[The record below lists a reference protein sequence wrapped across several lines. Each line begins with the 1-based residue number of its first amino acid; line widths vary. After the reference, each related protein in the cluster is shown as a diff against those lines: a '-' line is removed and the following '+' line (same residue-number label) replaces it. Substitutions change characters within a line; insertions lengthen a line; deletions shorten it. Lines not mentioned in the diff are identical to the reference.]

1 MKHLRKRLLA
11 VFLAAV
17 MLVTS
22 VGTSSYAYEAE
33 KKGNLSVTGN
43 DGKTIEEEE
52 SWEEKFPNGT
62 FAFKNDSI
70 TIEEGK
76 NVKEQKITIYRLGG
90 TKGKATAK
98 VAITP
103 AVAALD
109 EDEKELVYA
118 NAASNKDYTVKVE
131 NPIGTDGTMGKQQVS
146 SSYEVVAKKADGKVT
161 LSLKDVKGEYVRYF
175 WHVKKDGK
183 WEAVSGGEKETLVVS
198 DQDFKQNEYVCVVE
212 ADYKLSLSKTT
223 GEESSQ
229 KLWIN
234 LNSRHITDEKPYEK
248 GSYTD
253 AALDQEMPFKASFL
267 QVDFEDGEWV
277 KDIVVKATDDDEH
290 EAEELASF
298 TIYDVEGAAFTESAN
313 RLSMCIKDDE
323 EKLES
328 TMGFALSQI
337 RVDKSTGKAKIKLSR
352 TGATQYVSS
361 VDYKTVDGSAKAGTD
376 YAKAESTASFSGGIE
391 STEIEIELLN
401 DNKKTEEDRYFT
413 IQLKNAKGGNIKQNA
428 QEIRVNLFN
437 TDTADKDNV
446 ATASKSKEAKDASAR
461 VKESDTAIMEN
472 GSKEVKSKAVKSKNN
487 VVDYEKVADKSGD
500 MNAQEAGN
508 YSYKISTS
516 ELKSNW
522 GRNCNLTD
530 NYTAQITSD
539 EGGNSKSGGDILVA
553 KRRANTYYQIDD
565 LVNMYSSMSGS
576 FWAKTSY
583 SLYWAR
589 EYYSGLLV
597 GIGNSSFATSLT
609 EYTSDSGDGNMRNR
623 LSEESKKAATTI
635 YTRFGNGSGTKNFQ
649 VNLDNLAAGNN
660 FLAFKSAIS
669 KRGGTVRNRDSKVN
683 SVNINLYRRWL
694 SKQTT
699 LNINLGDSKDKTRMD
714 RSSSGNVTAVK
725 KGLKPVISI
734 EKGGFDSDGDGK
746 FYLGTE
752 LKVKGSDNLG
762 VYRLDKV
769 ELKEGSKS
777 ISSKTGFNNS
787 TTVKYSDND
796 RRLSTTADYTLNC
809 EYNRYQTLEIN
820 CKTSMT
826 EKDTDQEKAD
836 KFAAIGKNI
845 KVDGKAIDLKSNA
858 GEYSYTSSDKVINF
872 NKINFGLKDGTKIL
886 YGDKV
891 YDGDSDI
898 TITDSDIVS
907 NSITFSVYTP
917 DAVSVVRDPE
927 IISEKM
933 VAIYKDKDGDGKYTE
948 AGDGYTPIKI
958 LKAGEPYQ
966 ITDFGKDVVIKVD
979 YSVQPASL
987 NIPPGATGKETFQV
1001 VPGFVTTQ
1009 TSEEQKK
1016 NMTEEQKSYRD
1027 IAAKD
1032 GSVRMYGAVSSG
1044 MVSFLSG
1051 YDASPAKMNSKSKK
1065 YEWTPDWKGNLRNAY
1080 KNPSKIKVYE
1090 TKMPNGFTAA
1100 SSDVQINGYLGC
1112 LHGNETYY
1120 ITSRV
1125 TSGNEEKITSTKRG
1139 GFYTVPE
1146 PAAQAFESE
1155 EAGAAEAPEDKDG
1168 KTANQPSVA
1177 NTSPGVKLPEI
1188 EIGLGYGT
1196 FMMGDDE
1203 IGFSVGTPIF
1213 GKSKEGG
1220 KAAEKDVMGA
1230 EGLKEMKEA
1239 MSDPSNNIFKQL
1251 KKQAGK
1257 SDGTGNNGQ
1266 AAKASPA
1273 KKAEID
1279 ISVNMS
1285 FVWKYSKLTGKYEFS
1300 SAMIALAIEGSIRLQ
1315 YRFQCCPIFYVYVQ
1329 IGMELE
1335 AQTGIELEKEEV
1347 KNADGTTSI
1356 KNNVSFAGLSLNP
1369 SLYVE
1374 AGAGVGVDLAK
1385 LEIYVK
1391 VSVLFAFTIN
1401 KKTQIDE
1408 FITSAA
1414 VGFRVVFLFF
1424 SYEMDVVGCKAGYDA
1439 SRKEDGDEPWF
1450 FSWQVAGRDM
1460 GGTEE
1465 EVDNDVAGAAVTVSK
1480 PKNVFRLQNINSSD
1494 DNAAQDDMSAQA
1506 YDVEGID
1513 EFQVSGYGSNAS
1525 AVELGSGFDSAS
1537 DYKLLTAGDANYVL
1551 YTVGRKNPGHSLN
1564 NTQLVMSKLSTT
1576 STGVGG
1582 EEGQDSMGLVNPIDE
1597 TSSTKYIVVDRKA
1610 GKEESTGDLDYDA
1623 IVENGMIKVTWTSY
1637 SEEAAKTI
1645 PESWSSDK
1653 MLKAASQLVEV
1664 KTAEF
1669 DTKSPSEFTN
1679 AVVLSKGNGYRFLP
1693 SGSTSNVH
1701 VYADT
1706 EPYTEAELTAREKE
1720 YKEKYDKAA
1729 QGNDSNNESGTGDPY
1744 AKANY
1749 QYALTTDYLYGKYSK
1764 LHYSVRQGDGTYKTY
1779 DLEPTDEWEKQGT
1792 RLENVQ
1798 ITEGTDND
1806 YFISYT
1812 TEQKDKYGASDEYA
1826 KIKKLYVQKATIQ
1839 KQNVMTESGS
1849 IEQNSMKFETPVLL
1863 KTLVDYDDSDDNDG
1877 VYVGG
1882 SCEEK
1887 VESPSFTNLKFLHGK
1902 LSDAGKAETFLMYNM
1917 NGITYVI
1924 KEKSLE
1930 NALNSTNA
1938 AITVDPLFTVD
1949 KEHGNAQAEATIGV
1963 DGDGNISAVYTQTV
1977 TNTVNNALYVTKYDP
1992 TVKKFG
1998 EAFML
2003 AMNHMQVYEDS
2014 VSNQWTSEDTRA
2026 AFFDSKKGGGEDQF
2040 IFNAPQIALGKP
2052 TTENESG
2059 TLTILTKGTMTKLK
2073 KSTMD
2078 FDGEKYTEYVPDA
2091 NNTATSGIYA
2101 ITYGIG
2107 DQKIGEASI
2116 TFDQNNFVSGAELS
2130 GSVSFR
2136 NTGDVAIRGSKANP
2150 IYITLKAAGKNGSA
2164 AAELA
2169 QWKVESNIL
2178 AGQQVTTEDIVC
2190 KALPSDIAGGKIY
2203 FEVQEDPSYSGAK
2216 ALSTADAD
2224 DGCGM
2229 IAVGEKAEL
2238 SIDSLEITAS
2248 DTLEKR
2254 SVNNISCVL
2263 ADVDMTVSNLGV
2275 KDASNV
2281 KFQVKRSAGKTDGS
2295 EDKYIP
2301 LEIGGNLI
2309 LGDDANETPLIGNGN
2324 DGGVFDYLA
2333 YSDTSGI
2340 ISTDQK
2346 IAAGKTQKIK
2356 GKIVIPLSAF
2366 DPEDSVGAANLQFT
2380 LKSDAGEYESSNNTA
2395 YGKVVPTTRFD
2406 CLDKVS
2412 LTVGNPVNFTLATQA
2427 AMDSSKRS
2435 NITLTEMKIN
2445 KDGKAEVATDN
2456 KLLQSAAY
2464 NVKTGYITV
2473 TAQKEG
2479 SGVLRIADTTTGSFK
2494 DITFVATVSG
2504 CNIRTDNPVF
2514 EFTNAL
2520 HGKEW
2525 EDTDVGAVTQGTVLP
2540 YNSDICTGGEGNS
2553 FTFTTY
2559 ARSIDFYYTGDIEV
2573 SSNNS
2578 FGFVTKQYRDR
2589 DGEEVAGE
2597 YYKRHTVDFNNTSL
2611 KKHTVTVKVINGS
2624 ASFDRM
2630 VEYYSE
2636 RSEGDT
2642 GRDVPEDKVKPVIV
2656 VGKTLPTGT
2665 TKLQPGT
2672 VLEIPVY
2679 AYDDVMLNSVSIG
2692 GNGADKLVNNQFAEG
2707 TLKVKKNGTYHVIVE
2722 DSSGNI
2728 TQKHITIDCFE
2739 EDAEKIDETTDDW
2752 PDVTLKLV
2760 DENGSEI
2767 TDYTTA
2773 NAYIAYDIKADRKIK
2788 SVEIQKVDMITQK
2801 TTDLGSGI
2809 KVTGTPTTLS
2819 DRYDVNLLE
2828 NGYYQVKATDS
2839 ADNAT
2844 TAILYVEYLT
2854 KGPQVYLYTADS
2866 VENQLFYCVG
2876 DEDNEI
2882 PLKEVAVYEGKVTAM
2897 NESGSIEVEGKEPLM
2912 RKSYTTQTMDS
2923 GTVILDESTST
2934 KEFTIAAQDVSG
2946 KLTTYIYTDETCLNS
2961 LAVGSAEDIAFGVKL
2976 NGEFKPYQRNYT
2988 VDVPYGY
2995 PEHQLPEVNATCG
3008 SGATINKNWDG
3019 DVLTIKVTKGDMENT
3034 YTITLKRKKC
3044 TCDISIRTFD
3054 DYIDVPKTGEKPSR
3068 QFDVQTDVTLCE
3080 VHKDHVQENVK
3091 LSYELT
3097 DEEENTTPVETASV
3111 ESPVLE
3117 NAAATIQGNTIAF
3130 NRIDEGT
3137 TPKEV
3142 HVKVK
3147 AKTDS
3152 CERSKIIT
3160 YTVRNKYEVGLRVTE
3175 GGAVHCGEDIL
3186 TAQSETD
3193 SAEQP
3198 YHYDVNTGFELEL
3211 TAAEKEGY
3219 EFAGWYDSGDKL
3231 LSKEKEFVYTV
3242 GKDETLRA
3250 LFKDI
3255 VNPEGSI
3262 TLTDLNGV
3270 QNVTKS
3276 DEGDILVSSKG
3287 FQMEIT
3293 GEDKHSS
3300 VKSISYQ
3307 IVKRGEKLDEN
3318 GKWIAYDGK
3327 PVSFE
3332 EEMDFVVY
3340 AKIVDQ
3346 DDNEVIV
3353 SSERAMV
3360 EKSAA
3365 TVRLAPNF
3373 TEGTFTN
3380 KKDAAIVAT
3389 VQEGTAALKE
3399 IRYVVNGEENTTEET
3414 VFGISDLP
3422 DGEYDVIVSA
3432 KDILGKEVSA
3442 KVSVKKDVAEPV
3454 LSITGAPTSS
3464 VEKATLGIE
3473 ADGGVSGIKEIRV
3486 NGKPYTGKTYEV
3498 TENGTYVFEV
3508 ENNAGSVTTKSITI
3522 QCIVKPTP
3530 APTLAPVPGSS
3541 GNAAPAPGATEAPA
3555 VNKDQ
3560 LPRTTFVRRKKIG
3573 KKGIRIT
3580 WKGVRGAQSYNVYRA
3595 KKANGKYKLVA
3606 NVKESCYTSM
3616 KKNARKY
3623 YYKVVAVAKKKAN
3636 NSEMSAYAISANVD
3650 EAAASAAQAAAGSTA
3665 ATGKIKTLKDKVTKV
3680 KAKAKKG
3687 KIDVSWK
3694 KYKKASGYIVY
3705 RAESKY
3711 GVYDEFAVV
3720 KKNSFKDNYSVKGRK
3735 FYYKVRAFKN
3745 KGDGKILSGISKK
3758 ASVKAK

>member
-17 MLVTS
+17 MIVTS

-76 NVKEQKITIYRLGG
+76 NAKEQKITIYRLGG

-161 LSLKDVKGEYVRYF
+161 LSLKEVKGEYVRYF

-183 WEAVSGGEKETLVVS
+183 WETVSGGEKETLVVS
-198 DQDFKQNEYVCVVE
+198 DKDFEQNEYICVVE

-223 GEESSQ
+223 GEENSQ

-253 AALDQEMPFKASFL
+253 ATLDQEMPFKTSFL

-328 TMGFALSQI
+328 TMGFALSRI
-337 RVDKSTGKAKIKLSR
+337 RVDKSTGKAKIKLTR

-428 QEIRVNLFN
+428 QEIRVDLFN

-461 VKESDTAIMEN
+461 VKESDTAITEN
-472 GSKEVKSKAVKSKNN
+472 GSKDVKSKAVKREDN
-487 VVDYEKVADKSGD
+487 VVDYEKVTDKSGD
-500 MNAQEAGN
+500 MNAQEAGD

-516 ELKSNW
+516 KLSSQW

-530 NYTAQITSD
+530 NYTAQTASD

-553 KRRANTYYQIDD
+553 KRRANTYYEIDD
-565 LVNMYSSMSGS
+565 LVNMYSKMSGS

-583 SLYWAR
+583 SLFWFR

-597 GIGNSSFATSLT
+597 GIGNQNFAANLT
-609 EYTSDSGDGNMRNR
+609 THTVDSGDGHMKDR

-635 YTRFGNGSGTKNFQ
+635 YTRFGNGSETKNFE
-649 VNLDNLAAGNN
+649 VNLDNLAEGNN
-660 FLAFKSAIS
+660 FLAFKSAIT
-669 KRGGTVRNRDSKVN
+669 KRDGTIRDRETKVN

-699 LNINLGDSKDKTRMD
+699 LNINLGDSKDKDRMD
-714 RSSSGNVTAVK
+714 RFSSGNVRAVK
-725 KGLKPVISI
+725 EGLKPEVSI
-734 EKGGFDSDGDGK
+734 EKGGFDSDGK

-752 LKVKGSDNLG
+752 LKVKGSDKLG

-777 ISSKTGFNNS
+777 ISSKTGFDNS
-787 TTVKYSDND
+787 TTVKYSDNG

-845 KVDGKAIDLKSNA
+845 KVDGKAITLQENA
-858 GEYSYTSSDKVINF
+858 TGYTYTSAKKVVNF
-872 NKINFGLKDGTKIL
+872 NKINFGLTDGTKIL

-898 TITDSDIVS
+898 IITDSDIVS
-907 NSITFSVYTP
+907 NTITFSVYTP
-917 DAVSVVRDPE
+917 DSVSVVRDPE

-987 NIPPGATGKETFQV
+987 NVPPGATGKETFQV

-1027 IAAKD
+1027 IVAKD

-1044 MVSFLSG
+1044 TVSFLSG
-1051 YDASPAKMNSKSKK
+1051 YDASPAKMNSKTKK

-1100 SSDVQINGYLGC
+1100 SSDAQINGYLGC

-1155 EAGAAEAPEDKDG
+1155 EAGAAEAPEDTNG
-1168 KTANQPSVA
+1168 TTANQPSIA
-1177 NTSPGVKLPEI
+1177 NTSPGVNLPGI

-1203 IGFSVGTPIF
+1203 IGFSIGTPIF
-1213 GKSKEGG
+1213 GMSKEGG
-1220 KAAEKDVMGA
+1220 ENAEKDVMGA

-1257 SDGTGNNGQ
+1257 SDGTGNSGQ
-1266 AAKASPA
+1266 SAKASPTKA
-1273 KKAEID
+1273 AEID

-1300 SAMIALAIEGSIRLQ
+1300 SAMIALAIEGSVRLQ

-1347 KNADGTTSI
+1347 TNADGTTSI

-1391 VSVLFAFTIN
+1391 VSVSFAFTIN
-1401 KKTQIDE
+1401 KKTQVDE

-1439 SRKEDGDEPWF
+1439 SRKDDGDEPWF
-1450 FSWQVAGRDM
+1450 FSWQVAGMDM

-1465 EVDNDVAGAAVTVSK
+1465 EVDNDVAGATVTVSK

-1494 DNAAQDDMSAQA
+1494 DNATQDEMSAQA
-1506 YDVEGID
+1506 YDVDGID

-1537 DYKLLTAGDANYVL
+1537 DYKLLTVGDANYVL

-1564 NTQLVMSKLSTT
+1564 NTQLVMSRLSTT

-1582 EEGQDSMGLVNPIDE
+1582 EEGKDSMGLVNPIDE
-1597 TSSTKYIVVDRKA
+1597 TSATKYIVVDRKD

-1623 IVENGMIKVTWTSY
+1623 IVENGKIKVTWTSY
-1637 SEEAAKTI
+1637 SEQAEKTI
-1645 PESWSSDK
+1645 PESLSSDE
-1653 MLKAASQLVEV
+1653 MLKEASQLVEV

-1679 AVVLSKGNGYRFLP
+1679 AVVLSEGNGYRFLP
-1693 SGSTSNVH
+1693 SGSTSDVH

-1720 YKEKYDKAA
+1720 YKAKYDEAA
-1729 QGNDSNNESGTGDPY
+1729 KGNDSNNESGTGDPY

-1764 LHYSVRQGDGTYKTY
+1764 LHYSVKQSDGTYKTY
-1779 DLEPTDEWEKQGT
+1779 DLEPTEEWKKQGT

-1812 TEQKDKYGASDEYA
+1812 TEQKDKYGDSDEYA

-1839 KQNVMTESGS
+1839 KQDVAVESGS
-1849 IEQNSMKFETPVLL
+1849 VEQNSLKFETPVLL

-1887 VESPSFTNLKFLHGK
+1887 VESPSFTNLKFLNGK
-1902 LSDAGKAETFLMYNM
+1902 LSDAGKTETFLMYNM

-1930 NALNSTNA
+1930 NALNSNKA

-1949 KEHGNAQAEATIGV
+1949 KEHGNSQAEATIGV

-1992 TVKKFG
+1992 TVGKFG

-2014 VSNQWTSEDTRA
+2014 ISNQWTSEDTRA

-2078 FDGEKYTEYVPDA
+2078 FDGEEYTEYVPDA

-2116 TFDQNNFVSGAELS
+2116 TFDKNNFVSGAELS

-2164 AAELA
+2164 AADLA

-2190 KALPSDIAGGKIY
+2190 NALPSDIAGGTIY
-2203 FEVQEDPSYSGAK
+2203 FDVQEDPSYSSAK

-2224 DGCGM
+2224 DGCGK
-2229 IAVGEKAEL
+2229 IVVGEKAEL

-2281 KFQVKRSAGKTDGS
+2281 KFQVKRSSGKTDGS
-2295 EDKYIP
+2295 EDKYVP

-2309 LGDDANETPLIGNGN
+2309 LAEDGKETALIGNGN
-2324 DGGVFDYLA
+2324 DDGIFDYLA

-2346 IAAGKTQKIK
+2346 IAAGKTQEIK

-2380 LKSDAGEYESSNNTA
+2380 LKSDADEYESRNNTT

-2445 KDGKAEVATDN
+2445 KDGKVEVTDN

-2464 NVKTGYITV
+2464 NVKTGYVTV

-2514 EFTNAL
+2514 EFTNAV
-2520 HGKEW
+2520 GGQKW
-2525 EDTDVGAVTQGTVLP
+2525 EDTDIGAVTAGTVLP
-2540 YNSDICTGGEGNS
+2540 YNSDICTGGEGNT

-2578 FGFVTKQYRDR
+2578 FGFVTKQYKDR

-2597 YYKRHTVDFNNTSL
+2597 YYKRHTVDFNNTAL
-2611 KKHTVTVKVINGS
+2611 KKHIVTVKIINGS

-2642 GRDVPEDKVKPVIV
+2642 GRDVPEDNVKPTIVI
-2656 VGKTLPTGT
+2656 GKTLPTGT

-2672 VLEIPVY
+2672 ILEIPVY

-2692 GNGADKLVNNQFAEG
+2692 GNGADKLVNNQFAQG
-2707 TLKVKKNGTYHVIVE
+2707 TLKIKKNGTYHVIVE

-2739 EDAEKIDETTDDW
+2739 EEAEKIDETTDDW

-2788 SVEIQKVDMITQK
+2788 SVEIQKVDMSTQK
-2801 TTDLGSGI
+2801 ATDLGSGI

-2828 NGYYQVKATDS
+2828 NGYYQMKVTDS
-2839 ADNAT
+2839 ADNVT
-2844 TAILYVEYLT
+2844 TAILSVEYLT
-2854 KGPQVYLYTADS
+2854 KGPQVYLYTADG

-2882 PLKEVAVYEGKVTAM
+2882 PLKEVAVYEGKVTAA
-2897 NESGSIEVEGKEPLM
+2897 NENGLIEVEGKEPLM

-2961 LAVGSAEDIAFGVKL
+2961 LAVGSAEDIAYGVKL
-2976 NGEFKPYQRNYT
+2976 NEEFKPYQRNYT

-2995 PEHQLPEVNATCG
+2995 PENQLPEVYATCG
-3008 SGATINKNWDG
+3008 SEALINKNWDG

-3034 YTITLKRKKC
+3034 YTLTLKRKKC

-3054 DYIDVPKTGEKPSR
+3054 DYVDVPKIGEKPSR

-3097 DEEENTTPVETASV
+3097 DEEESTLPVETASV
-3111 ESPVLE
+3111 ESPVME
-3117 NAAATIQGNTIAF
+3117 NEAASIQGNTITF
-3130 NRIDEGT
+3130 NRIAEGT

-3160 YTVRNKYEVGLRVTE
+3160 YTVRNKYDVGLLVTE
-3175 GGAVHCGEDIL
+3175 GGTVRCGEDTL
-3186 TAQSETD
+3186 TAQSETA

-3198 YHYDVNTGFELEL
+3198 YHYDANTGFELEV
-3211 TAAEKEGY
+3211 TAAEKAGY
-3219 EFAGWYDSGDKL
+3219 EFTGWYDSSDKL
-3231 LSKEKEFVYTV
+3231 LSKEKSFVYTV

-3262 TLTDLNGV
+3262 TLTDLNGA
-3270 QNVTKS
+3270 QNVITS

-3293 GEDKHSS
+3293 GEDKHSG

-3307 IVKRGEKLDEN
+3307 IVKRGEKLDKN
-3318 GKWIAYDGK
+3318 GKWISYDGK
-3327 PVSFE
+3327 PISLE
-3332 EEMDFVVY
+3332 DEMDFVVY

-3353 SSERAMV
+3353 SSERAMI

-3365 TVRLAPNF
+3365 TIHLAPNF
-3373 TEGTFTN
+3373 TEDKFTN

-3389 VQEGTAALKE
+3389 VQQGTAALKE
-3399 IRYVVNGEENTTEET
+3399 IRYVVNGEEKTTEET
-3414 VFGISDLP
+3414 AFGISDLP

-3432 KDILGKEVSA
+3432 KDIFGKEVSA
-3442 KVSVKKDVAEPV
+3442 KVSVKKDAAEPV
-3454 LSITGAPTSS
+3454 LSITGVPTSS
-3464 VEKATLGIE
+3464 VEKATLGIA
-3473 ADGGVSGIKEIRV
+3473 ADGGISGIKEIRV
-3486 NGKPYTGKTYEV
+3486 NGKPYTGKTYDV

-3508 ENNAGSVTTKSITI
+3508 ENNAGSVTTKTITI

-3530 APTLAPVPGSS
+3530 APTPTPTPVPVPS
-3541 GNAAPAPGATEAPA
+3541 AEVTPAPAETEAPA
-3555 VNKDQ
+3555 INKDQ
-3560 LPRTTFVRRKKIG
+3560 LSRTTFVRRKKIG

-3606 NVKESCYTSM
+3606 NVKESCYTSK

-3650 EAAASAAQAAAGSTA
+3650 KAAVSAARAAAGTTA
-3665 ATGKIKTLKDKVTKV
+3665 ATGKIKTLKGKVTKV

-3687 KIDVSWK
+3687 KIVVSWK

-3720 KKNSFKDNYSVKGRK
+3720 KKNSFKDKDSVKGRK

>member
-17 MLVTS
+17 MFVTS
-22 VGTSSYAYEAE
+22 AGTSSYAYEAE
-33 KKGNLSVTGN
+33 KKGNLSVTGK
-43 DGKTIEEEE
+43 DGQTVEEEE

-76 NVKEQKITIYRLGG
+76 NAKEQKITIYRLGG

-146 SSYEVVAKKADGKVT
+146 SSYEVDAQKADGKVT
-161 LSLKDVKGEYVRYF
+161 LSLKEVKGEYVRYF

-183 WEAVSGGEKETLVVS
+183 WEAVSGGNQETLVVS
-198 DQDFKQNEYVCVVE
+198 EKDFEQNEYICVVE

-234 LNSRHITDEKPYEK
+234 LNNRHITDEEPYEK

-253 AALDQEMPFKASFL
+253 VPLDGEMPFKTSFL

-298 TIYDVEGAAFTESAN
+298 TIYEVEGAAFTESAN

-337 RVDKSTGKAKIKLSR
+337 RVDKSTGKAKIKLTR

-391 STEIEIELLN
+391 SAEIEIDLLN

-413 IQLKNAKGGNIKQNA
+413 IELKNAKGGNIKQSA

-437 TDTADKDNV
+437 TYTAEKDNV
-446 ATASKSKEAKDASAR
+446 APASKRKDAKDASAR
-461 VKESDTAIMEN
+461 VKESDTAITEN
-472 GSKEVKSKAVKSKNN
+472 DSKEVKAKAVKQKDN
-487 VVDYEKVADKSGD
+487 VVSYEKVTDKSGD
-500 MNAQEAGN
+500 MNAQAAGD

-516 ELKSNW
+516 DLSSQW
-522 GRNCNLTD
+522 GRNCNLTGT
-530 NYTAQITSD
+530 YTAQTTSD
-539 EGGNSKSGGDILVA
+539 EGGNSMSGGDILVA
-553 KRRANTYYQIDD
+553 KRRANTYYQIND
-565 LVNMYSSMSGS
+565 LVNMYSRMSGS

-609 EYTSDSGDGNMRNR
+609 AYTSDSGDGHMKNR
-623 LSEESKKAATTI
+623 LSEESKKAATSI
-635 YTRFGNGSGTKNFQ
+635 FTRFGNGSETKTFD
-649 VNLDNLAAGNN
+649 VNLDNIPAGAGNEY
-660 FLAFKSAIS
+660 LAFKTAIS

-699 LNINLGDSKDKTRMD
+699 LNINLGDSKDKDRMD
-714 RSSSGNVTAVK
+714 RASSGSVTAVK

-752 LKVKGSDNLG
+752 LKVKETDTLG
-762 VYRLDKV
+762 VYQLDKV
-769 ELKEGSKS
+769 ELKEGSNS
-777 ISSKTGFNNS
+777 ISLDKDVDKS
-787 TTVKYSDND
+787 TIVKYSNNGK
-796 RRLSTTADYTLNC
+796 RLSTTADYTLNC

-826 EKDTDQEKAD
+826 QKDTDQEKTD
-836 KFAAIGKNI
+836 KFTAIGKNI
-845 KVDGKAIDLKSNA
+845 KVDGKTIDMKSNA
-858 GEYSYTSSDKVINF
+858 AEYMYTSSDKVVNF
-872 NKINFGLKDGTKIL
+872 NKINFGLSDGTKIL

-898 TITDSDIVS
+898 IITDSDIVS
-907 NSITFSVYTP
+907 NTITFSVYTP
-917 DAVSVVRDPE
+917 DSVSVVRDPE
-927 IISEKM
+927 IISEKL
-933 VAIYKDKDGDGKYTE
+933 VAIYKDKNGDGKYTE
-948 AGDGYTPIKI
+948 DEDGIKPIKI

-987 NIPPGATGKETFQV
+987 NTPPGATGKETFQV

-1016 NMTEEQKSYRD
+1016 NMTEEQKAYRD
-1027 IAAKD
+1027 ISAKD
-1032 GSVRMYGAVSSG
+1032 GSVKMYGAVSSG
-1044 MVSFLSG
+1044 TVSFLSG
-1051 YDASPAKMNSKSKK
+1051 YDASPAKMNDSKKK
-1065 YEWTPDWKGNLRNAY
+1065 YEWTPNWQGNLRKAY
-1080 KNPSKIKVYE
+1080 KNPAEIKVYE

-1100 SSDVQINGYLGC
+1100 STSEQINGYLGC

-1125 TSGNEEKITSTKRG
+1125 TTGNEEKITSTKRG

-1155 EAGAAEAPEDKDG
+1155 DAGAAEAPEDPYG
-1168 KTANQPSVA
+1168 TTANQPSVA
-1177 NTSPGVKLPEI
+1177 DTSPGVSLPEI

-1196 FMMGDDE
+1196 FMMDDDE
-1203 IGFSVGTPIF
+1203 IGFSVGTPVF
-1213 GKSKEGG
+1213 GMSKEGTED
-1220 KAAEKDVMGA
+1220 AEKDVMGA
-1230 EGLKEMKEA
+1230 QGLKEMKEA

-1251 KKQAGK
+1251 KKNAGK
-1257 SDGTGNNGQ
+1257 SDGTGNSGNG
-1266 AAKASPA
+1266 AKASPA

-1279 ISVNMS
+1279 IAVNMS

-1300 SAMIALAIEGSIRLQ
+1300 SAMIALAIEGSVRLQ

-1347 KNADGTTSI
+1347 TNADGTTSI
-1356 KNNVSFAGLSLNP
+1356 KNNVSFAGLKLNP

-1391 VSVLFAFTIN
+1391 VSVSFAFTIN
-1401 KKTQIDE
+1401 KQTQVDE

-1424 SYEMDVVGCKAGYDA
+1424 SYEMDVIGCKAGFDRERA
-1439 SRKEDGDEPWF
+1439 EEGKSEWF

-1460 GGTEE
+1460 DGSEE
-1465 EVDNDVAGAAVTVSK
+1465 EVDNDVAGARVTVSK
-1480 PKNVFRLQNINSSD
+1480 PQSYLRLQKINSSD
-1494 DNAAQDDMSAQA
+1494 DNAVQDEMSGQS
-1506 YDVEGID
+1506 YKINGID
-1513 EFQVSGYGSNAS
+1513 EFEVSGYGNNAS
-1525 AVELGSGFDSAS
+1525 AVELGSGLNSAS
-1537 DYKLLTAGDANYVL
+1537 DYKLLTVRDTNYVL
-1551 YTVGRKNPGHSLN
+1551 YTISRNTTQSFDK
-1564 NTQLVMSKLSTT
+1564 TQLVLSKLSTT
-1576 STGVGG
+1576 STGEGG
-1582 EEGQDSMGLVNPIDE
+1582 EEGKETMGLVNPVDE
-1597 TSSTKYIVVDRKA
+1597 TSETKYIAVDFVRN
-1610 GKEESTGDLDYDA
+1610 GPDGTGDLDFNA
-1623 IVENGMIKVTWTSY
+1623 VVEGSKIKVTWTSY
-1637 SEEAAKTI
+1637 SDWAQKKLNASAPADELLKT
-1645 PESWSSDK
+1645 
-1653 MLKAASQLVEV
+1653 ASKYIDV

-1669 DTKSPSEFTN
+1669 DTESSTTFSQ
-1679 AVVLSKGNGYRFLP
+1679 AVTLREGYVGDHSTGTPMGYSFLP
-1693 SGSTSNVH
+1693 SGTTSDVY

-1706 EPYTEAELTAREKE
+1706 EPYTEAELAEREAK
-1720 YKEKYDKAA
+1720 YKEKYDKDAE
-1729 QGNDSNNESGTGDPY
+1729 GNNSNNKSGTGDPY

-1749 QYALTTDYLYGKYSK
+1749 EYALTTDFLYGKYSK
-1764 LHYSVRQGDGTYKTY
+1764 LHFSVKQDDGTYQTI
-1779 DLEPTDEWEKQGT
+1779 DVEPSDDWKKQGT

-1798 ITEGTDND
+1798 ITEGTNND

-1812 TEQKDKYGASDEYA
+1812 TEQKGDYEEEA
-1826 KIKKLYVQKATIQ
+1826 KIKKLYVQKAAI
-1839 KQNVMTESGS
+1839 KTEEDTLTGDTKKTL
-1849 IEQNSMKFETPVLL
+1849 ELGDAVLL
-1863 KTLVDYDDSDDNDG
+1863 KTLVDYEDSDEKDG
-1877 VYVGG
+1877 EYSGG
-1882 SCEEK
+1882 TCVK
-1887 VESPSFTNLKFLHGK
+1887 QVDSPNISNLKFLHGK
-1902 LSDAGKAETFLMYNM
+1902 LTDSGEAETFLMYTM
-1917 NGITYVI
+1917 NGVTYVI
-1924 KEKSLE
+1924 KEASLE
-1930 NALNSTNA
+1930 NALNSKNA
-1938 AITVDPLFTVD
+1938 EITVDPLFTVEKD
-1949 KEHGNAQAEATIGV
+1949 EKEKDRGNSQADATIGV
-1963 DGDGNISAVYTQTV
+1963 DGDGNISAVYTQAV
-1977 TNTVNNALYVTKYDP
+1977 ANTVNNALYVTKYDP
-1992 TVKKFG
+1992 TVGKFG

-2026 AFFDSKKGGGEDQF
+2026 AFYDSEKGGGEDQF
-2040 IFNAPQIALGKP
+2040 IFNAPQIALGKA
-2052 TTENESG
+2052 TEGNESG
-2059 TLTILTKGTMTKLK
+2059 TLTILTKGTMTKLMK
-2073 KSTMD
+2073 TSLK
-2078 FDGEKYTEYVPDA
+2078 FDGESYEEYVPDSH
-2091 NNTATSGIYA
+2091 NTPTSGIYA

-2116 TFDQNNFVSGAELS
+2116 TFDKNNFVSGAELS

-2136 NTGDVAIRGSKANP
+2136 NTGDVAIRGSKKNP
-2150 IYITLKAAGKNGSA
+2150 ISISLKAQGANGDA
-2164 AAELA
+2164 PAELA
-2169 QWKVESNIL
+2169 KWKVESNIL
-2178 AGQQVTTEDIVC
+2178 AGQQVTTDAIAC
-2190 KALPSDIAGGKIY
+2190 SALPKDIAGGKIY
-2203 FEVQEDPSYSGAK
+2203 IEVQEDSTYVKDAK
-2216 ALSTADAD
+2216 VLSTDQD
-2224 DGCGM
+2224 KDGRGM
-2229 IAVGEKAEL
+2229 ISVGKKAEL

-2263 ADVDMTVSNLGV
+2263 ADVNMTVSNKGV
-2275 KDASNV
+2275 EDASNV

-2309 LGDDANETPLIGNGN
+2309 VADDGKETALLGNGDDK
-2324 DGGVFDYLA
+2324 GVFEYLA
-2333 YSDTSGI
+2333 YKDTSGVV
-2340 ISTDQK
+2340 STNQT
-2346 IAAGKTQKIK
+2346 IPAGKTQTIQ

-2366 DPEDSVGAANLQFT
+2366 DPEDAVGAANLQFT
-2380 LKSDAGEYESSNNTA
+2380 LKSDAEEYETRNNTE
-2395 YGKVVPTTRFD
+2395 YGKVVPATRFD

-2412 LTVGNPVNFTLATQA
+2412 LTVGNPVNFTLKMQA

-2464 NVKTGYITV
+2464 NVKTGYVTV

-2494 DITFVATVSG
+2494 DITFAATVSG

-2514 EFTNAL
+2514 EFTDAL
-2520 HGKEW
+2520 HGQKW
-2525 EDTDVGAVTQGTVLP
+2525 EDIDIGAVKEGTVLP

-2573 SSNNS
+2573 SSNNR
-2578 FGFVTKQYRDR
+2578 FGFVTKQYKDR
-2589 DGEEVAGE
+2589 DGEEVEGE

-2642 GRDVPEDKVKPVIV
+2642 GRYVPEDKVKPTIVI
-2656 VGKTLPTGT
+2656 GKTLPTSG

-2707 TLKVKKNGTYHVIVE
+2707 TLKIRKNGTYHVIVE

-2728 TQKHITIDCFE
+2728 KQQHIDISCFDE
-2739 EDAEKIDETTDDW
+2739 EADKIDETTDDW
-2752 PDVTLKLV
+2752 PDVTMKLV
-2760 DENGSEI
+2760 DESGNPI

-2788 SVEIQKVDMITQK
+2788 SVKIQKVNMQT
-2801 TTDLGSGI
+2801 TEATDLGSGI
-2809 KVTGTPTTLS
+2809 KVTGNETALS
-2819 DRYDVNLLE
+2819 DTYDVNLSE
-2828 NGYYQVKATDS
+2828 NGYYQMVVTDA

-2844 TAILYVEYLT
+2844 TAILSVEYLT
-2854 KGPQVYLYTADS
+2854 KGPQVYLYTADG

-2882 PLKEVAVYEGKVTAM
+2882 PLKEAAVYEGKVTAT
-2897 NESGSIEVEGKEPLM
+2897 NETGSIEVEGKEPLM
-2912 RKSYTTQTMDS
+2912 RKSYTTETMDS
-2923 GTVILDESTST
+2923 GTVALEESTST

-2946 KLTTYIYTDETCLNS
+2946 KLTTYIYTDATCLNS
-2961 LAVGSAEDIAFGVKL
+2961 LAVGSAEDLAYGVKL

-2995 PEHQLPEVNATCG
+2995 PENQLPEVNATCA

-3019 DVLTIKVTKGDMENT
+3019 DVLTIKVTKDDMENT
-3034 YTITLKRKKC
+3034 YTLTLKRKKC
-3044 TCDISIRTFD
+3044 TCDISIRTYD
-3054 DYIDVPKTGEKPSR
+3054 DYVDVPKTGEKPSR

-3080 VHKDHVQENVK
+3080 VHKDHTQDNVK

-3097 DEEENTTPVETASV
+3097 DEAEGTLPEENASI

-3117 NAAATIQGNTIAF
+3117 TDAASIQGNKIVF
-3130 NRIDEGT
+3130 NRIAEGT
-3137 TPKEV
+3137 TPSTV

-3160 YTVRNKYEVGLRVTE
+3160 YTVRNKYDVGLQITE
-3175 GGAVHCGEDIL
+3175 GGEVHCGEDIL
-3186 TAQSETD
+3186 TAQSE
-3193 SAEQP
+3193 SSSVEQHP
-3198 YHYDVNTGFELEL
+3198 YSYEVNTGFELEL
-3211 TAAEKEGY
+3211 KAAEKEGY
-3219 EFAGWYDSGDKL
+3219 EFAGWYDSSDKL
-3231 LSKEKEFVYTV
+3231 LSKENDFIYTV
-3242 GKDETLRA
+3242 GKDETIRA
-3250 LFKDI
+3250 MFKDI
-3255 VNPEGSI
+3255 VEPKGSI
-3262 TLTDLNGV
+3262 TLTDLNGA
-3270 QNVTKS
+3270 QNVITS

-3287 FQMEIT
+3287 FLMEIA
-3293 GEDKHSS
+3293 GEDEHSGI
-3300 VKSISYQ
+3300 KSISYQ
-3307 IVKRGEKLDEN
+3307 IVKQGEKLDEN
-3318 GKWIAYDGK
+3318 GKWISYDGK
-3327 PVSFE
+3327 PITLE

-3353 SSERAMV
+3353 SSNRAMI

-3365 TVRLAPNF
+3365 AIHLAPNF
-3373 TEGTFTN
+3373 AEGTFTN

-3389 VQEGTAALKE
+3389 VQKGTAALKE
-3399 IRYVVNGEENTTEET
+3399 IRYVVNGEEKTTEET

-3422 DGEYDVIVSA
+3422 DGVYDVTVYA

-3442 KVSVKKDVAEPV
+3442 KVSVKKDAAEPV
-3454 LSITGAPTSS
+3454 LSITGVPTST
-3464 VEKATLGIE
+3464 VEKAALGIE
-3473 ADGGVSGIKEIRV
+3473 ATGGVSGIKEIRV

-3498 TENGTYVFEV
+3498 TENGTYVFEL
-3508 ENNAGSVTTKSITI
+3508 ENNAGSVTTKTITI

-3530 APTLAPVPGSS
+3530 APDSSTVP
-3541 GNAAPAPGATEAPA
+3541 T
-3555 VNKDQ
+3555 VNKNQ
-3560 LPRTTFVRRKKIG
+3560 LPRTTFVRRKNIK
-3573 KKGIRIT
+3573 KKGVRIT

-3606 NVKESCYTSM
+3606 NVKESCYTSK

-3623 YYKVVAVAKKKAN
+3623 YYKVVAVAKKKKN

-3650 EAAASAAQAAAGSTA
+3650 KAAASAAQAAAGTKVSA
-3665 ATGKIKTLKDKVTKV
+3665 GKIKTLKGKVTKV

-3687 KIDVSWK
+3687 RILVSWK
-3694 KYKKASGYIVY
+3694 KHKKASGYIVY

-3711 GVYDEFAVV
+3711 GVYDEFAIV
-3720 KKNSFKDNYSVKGRK
+3720 KKNSFKDKYSVKGRK
-3735 FYYKVRAFKN
+3735 FYYKIRAYKN
-3745 KGDGKILSGISKK
+3745 KGNGKILSGISKK
-3758 ASVKAK
+3758 TSVKAK

>member
-1 MKHLRKRLLA
+1 
-11 VFLAAV
+11 
-17 MLVTS
+17 
-22 VGTSSYAYEAE
+22 
-33 KKGNLSVTGN
+33 
-43 DGKTIEEEE
+43 
-52 SWEEKFPNGT
+52 
-62 FAFKNDSI
+62 
-70 TIEEGK
+70 
-76 NVKEQKITIYRLGG
+76 
-90 TKGKATAK
+90 
-98 VAITP
+98 
-103 AVAALD
+103 
-109 EDEKELVYA
+109 
-118 NAASNKDYTVKVE
+118 
-131 NPIGTDGTMGKQQVS
+131 
-146 SSYEVVAKKADGKVT
+146 
-161 LSLKDVKGEYVRYF
+161 
-175 WHVKKDGK
+175 
-183 WEAVSGGEKETLVVS
+183 
-198 DQDFKQNEYVCVVE
+198 
-212 ADYKLSLSKTT
+212 
-223 GEESSQ
+223 
-229 KLWIN
+229 
-234 LNSRHITDEKPYEK
+234 
-248 GSYTD
+248 
-253 AALDQEMPFKASFL
+253 
-267 QVDFEDGEWV
+267 
-277 KDIVVKATDDDEH
+277 
-290 EAEELASF
+290 
-298 TIYDVEGAAFTESAN
+298 
-313 RLSMCIKDDE
+313 
-323 EKLES
+323 
-328 TMGFALSQI
+328 
-337 RVDKSTGKAKIKLSR
+337 
-352 TGATQYVSS
+352 
-361 VDYKTVDGSAKAGTD
+361 
-376 YAKAESTASFSGGIE
+376 
-391 STEIEIELLN
+391 
-401 DNKKTEEDRYFT
+401 
-413 IQLKNAKGGNIKQNA
+413 
-428 QEIRVNLFN
+428 
-437 TDTADKDNV
+437 
-446 ATASKSKEAKDASAR
+446 
-461 VKESDTAIMEN
+461 
-472 GSKEVKSKAVKSKNN
+472 
-487 VVDYEKVADKSGD
+487 
-500 MNAQEAGN
+500 
-508 YSYKISTS
+508 
-516 ELKSNW
+516 
-522 GRNCNLTD
+522 
-530 NYTAQITSD
+530 
-539 EGGNSKSGGDILVA
+539 
-553 KRRANTYYQIDD
+553 
-565 LVNMYSSMSGS
+565 
-576 FWAKTSY
+576 
-583 SLYWAR
+583 
-589 EYYSGLLV
+589 
-597 GIGNSSFATSLT
+597 
-609 EYTSDSGDGNMRNR
+609 
-623 LSEESKKAATTI
+623 
-635 YTRFGNGSGTKNFQ
+635 
-649 VNLDNLAAGNN
+649 
-660 FLAFKSAIS
+660 
-669 KRGGTVRNRDSKVN
+669 
-683 SVNINLYRRWL
+683 
-694 SKQTT
+694 
-699 LNINLGDSKDKTRMD
+699 
-714 RSSSGNVTAVK
+714 
-725 KGLKPVISI
+725 
-734 EKGGFDSDGDGK
+734 
-746 FYLGTE
+746 
-752 LKVKGSDNLG
+752 
-762 VYRLDKV
+762 
-769 ELKEGSKS
+769 
-777 ISSKTGFNNS
+777 
-787 TTVKYSDND
+787 
-796 RRLSTTADYTLNC
+796 
-809 EYNRYQTLEIN
+809 
-820 CKTSMT
+820 
-826 EKDTDQEKAD
+826 
-836 KFAAIGKNI
+836 
-845 KVDGKAIDLKSNA
+845 
-858 GEYSYTSSDKVINF
+858 
-872 NKINFGLKDGTKIL
+872 
-886 YGDKV
+886 
-891 YDGDSDI
+891 
-898 TITDSDIVS
+898 
-907 NSITFSVYTP
+907 
-917 DAVSVVRDPE
+917 
-927 IISEKM
+927 
-933 VAIYKDKDGDGKYTE
+933 
-948 AGDGYTPIKI
+948 
-958 LKAGEPYQ
+958 
-966 ITDFGKDVVIKVD
+966 
-979 YSVQPASL
+979 
-987 NIPPGATGKETFQV
+987 
-1001 VPGFVTTQ
+1001 
-1009 TSEEQKK
+1009 
-1016 NMTEEQKSYRD
+1016 
-1027 IAAKD
+1027 
-1032 GSVRMYGAVSSG
+1032 
-1044 MVSFLSG
+1044 
-1051 YDASPAKMNSKSKK
+1051 
-1065 YEWTPDWKGNLRNAY
+1065 
-1080 KNPSKIKVYE
+1080 
-1090 TKMPNGFTAA
+1090 
-1100 SSDVQINGYLGC
+1100 
-1112 LHGNETYY
+1112 
-1120 ITSRV
+1120 
-1125 TSGNEEKITSTKRG
+1125 
-1139 GFYTVPE
+1139 
-1146 PAAQAFESE
+1146 
-1155 EAGAAEAPEDKDG
+1155 
-1168 KTANQPSVA
+1168 
-1177 NTSPGVKLPEI
+1177 
-1188 EIGLGYGT
+1188 
-1196 FMMGDDE
+1196 
-1203 IGFSVGTPIF
+1203 
-1213 GKSKEGG
+1213 
-1220 KAAEKDVMGA
+1220 
-1230 EGLKEMKEA
+1230 
-1239 MSDPSNNIFKQL
+1239 
-1251 KKQAGK
+1251 
-1257 SDGTGNNGQ
+1257 
-1266 AAKASPA
+1266 
-1273 KKAEID
+1273 
-1279 ISVNMS
+1279 
-1285 FVWKYSKLTGKYEFS
+1285 
-1300 SAMIALAIEGSIRLQ
+1300 
-1315 YRFQCCPIFYVYVQ
+1315 
-1329 IGMELE
+1329 
-1335 AQTGIELEKEEV
+1335 
-1347 KNADGTTSI
+1347 
-1356 KNNVSFAGLSLNP
+1356 
-1369 SLYVE
+1369 
-1374 AGAGVGVDLAK
+1374 
-1385 LEIYVK
+1385 
-1391 VSVLFAFTIN
+1391 
-1401 KKTQIDE
+1401 
-1408 FITSAA
+1408 
-1414 VGFRVVFLFF
+1414 
-1424 SYEMDVVGCKAGYDA
+1424 
-1439 SRKEDGDEPWF
+1439 
-1450 FSWQVAGRDM
+1450 
-1460 GGTEE
+1460 
-1465 EVDNDVAGAAVTVSK
+1465 
-1480 PKNVFRLQNINSSD
+1480 
-1494 DNAAQDDMSAQA
+1494 
-1506 YDVEGID
+1506 
-1513 EFQVSGYGSNAS
+1513 
-1525 AVELGSGFDSAS
+1525 
-1537 DYKLLTAGDANYVL
+1537 
-1551 YTVGRKNPGHSLN
+1551 
-1564 NTQLVMSKLSTT
+1564 
-1576 STGVGG
+1576 
-1582 EEGQDSMGLVNPIDE
+1582 
-1597 TSSTKYIVVDRKA
+1597 
-1610 GKEESTGDLDYDA
+1610 
-1623 IVENGMIKVTWTSY
+1623 
-1637 SEEAAKTI
+1637 
-1645 PESWSSDK
+1645 
-1653 MLKAASQLVEV
+1653 
-1664 KTAEF
+1664 
-1669 DTKSPSEFTN
+1669 
-1679 AVVLSKGNGYRFLP
+1679 
-1693 SGSTSNVH
+1693 
-1701 VYADT
+1701 
-1706 EPYTEAELTAREKE
+1706 
-1720 YKEKYDKAA
+1720 
-1729 QGNDSNNESGTGDPY
+1729 
-1744 AKANY
+1744 
-1749 QYALTTDYLYGKYSK
+1749 
-1764 LHYSVRQGDGTYKTY
+1764 
-1779 DLEPTDEWEKQGT
+1779 
-1792 RLENVQ
+1792 
-1798 ITEGTDND
+1798 
-1806 YFISYT
+1806 
-1812 TEQKDKYGASDEYA
+1812 
-1826 KIKKLYVQKATIQ
+1826 
-1839 KQNVMTESGS
+1839 
-1849 IEQNSMKFETPVLL
+1849 
-1863 KTLVDYDDSDDNDG
+1863 
-1877 VYVGG
+1877 
-1882 SCEEK
+1882 
-1887 VESPSFTNLKFLHGK
+1887 
-1902 LSDAGKAETFLMYNM
+1902 
-1917 NGITYVI
+1917 
-1924 KEKSLE
+1924 
-1930 NALNSTNA
+1930 
-1938 AITVDPLFTVD
+1938 
-1949 KEHGNAQAEATIGV
+1949 
-1963 DGDGNISAVYTQTV
+1963 
-1977 TNTVNNALYVTKYDP
+1977 
-1992 TVKKFG
+1992 
-1998 EAFML
+1998 
-2003 AMNHMQVYEDS
+2003 
-2014 VSNQWTSEDTRA
+2014 
-2026 AFFDSKKGGGEDQF
+2026 
-2040 IFNAPQIALGKP
+2040 
-2052 TTENESG
+2052 
-2059 TLTILTKGTMTKLK
+2059 
-2073 KSTMD
+2073 MD

-2136 NTGDVAIRGSKANP
+2136 NTGDVAIRGSKANS

-2203 FEVQEDPSYSGAK
+2203 FEVQEDSSYSGAK

-2395 YGKVVPTTRFD
+2395 YGKVVPATRFD

-2427 AMDSSKRS
+2427 AMDSLKRS

-2624 ASFDRM
+2624 
-2630 VEYYSE
+2630 
-2636 RSEGDT
+2636 
-2642 GRDVPEDKVKPVIV
+2642 
-2656 VGKTLPTGT
+2656 
-2665 TKLQPGT
+2665 
-2672 VLEIPVY
+2672 
-2679 AYDDVMLNSVSIG
+2679 IG

-2828 NGYYQVKATDS
+2828 NGYYQVKVTDS

-3008 SGATINKNWDG
+3008 SEATINKNWDG

-3117 NAAATIQGNTIAF
+3117 NAAATIQGNTIVF
-3130 NRIDEGT
+3130 NRIAEGT

-3353 SSERAMV
+3353 SSERAMI

-3373 TEGTFTN
+3373 TEGAFTN

-3530 APTLAPVPGSS
+3530 APTPAPVPGSS